1 MDDWQILEL
10 AQSIARAASHPH
22 IAKKIADRIERKTVK
37 EVHALVKDMLA
48 RPSEFYR
55 IIGMSDIRKLN
66 AEVVAVDI
74 RKADATKLIEH
85 PFKPQTHSN
94 SQTPQPSQPTPSDL
108 PVMREMMSLVIQQQQ
123 DTRKW
128 MQQTIDA
135 YADITSK
142 QPKII
147 ANALSIHKINGAIE
161 AAIAEASTRTRR

>member
-1 MDDWQILEL
+1 
-10 AQSIARAASHPH
+10 
-22 IAKKIADRIERKTVK
+22 
-37 EVHALVKDMLA
+37 
-48 RPSEFYR
+48 
-55 IIGMSDIRKLN
+55 MSDIRKLN

-161 AAIAEASTRTRR
+161 AAIAEASDYGKTSTGALEEDIIMEDAHQPEQDDDKDADGEYEEINNEDVINGTSEEGVEEVQGATKA